1 MQNINQNVVFGDLS
15 DATVAIINNV
25 RGLTIQATLGNTTVE
40 QLNSDATEQLS
51 VITLT
56 EGNSIEIV
64 ADSGN
69 LLNNIRVTAGSTTKY
84 ILLGGSL
91 TAI

>member
-15 DATVAIINNV
+15 DATVGIINNV
-25 RGLTIQATLGNTTVE
+25 RGLTIQATVGNTTVE
-40 QLNSDATEQLS
+40 QLNNDATEQLS

-56 EGNSIEIV
+56 EGDSIEIV

-91 TAI
+91 TTI